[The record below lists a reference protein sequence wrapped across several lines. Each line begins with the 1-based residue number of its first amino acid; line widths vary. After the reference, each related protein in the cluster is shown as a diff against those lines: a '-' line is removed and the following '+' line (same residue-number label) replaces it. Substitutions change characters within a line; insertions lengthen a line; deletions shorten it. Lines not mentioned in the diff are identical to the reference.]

1 MIDRT
6 GNKMEKRQNPEII
19 HNTISNFLIITYKNE
34 RRERRKKKNK
44 TVQCAMQ

>member
-6 GNKMEKRQNPEII
+6 GNKKENPEII

-34 RRERRKKKNK
+34 RREEKRKTK
-44 TVQCAMQ
+44 QSSAMQ